1 MPLGKL
7 DVAPAVCLLRSR
19 RSDRQDLT
27 VAGWRRLLLSRRRGT
42 QARTAALA
50 VRRPIGEV
58 RVGRTGSVLG
68 TVWA

>member
-27 VAGWRRLLLSRRRGT
+27 VAGWRRLLLSRPSGT
-42 QARTAALA
+42 LSGRMTGRPLHRHGSHARWLLA
-50 VRRPIGEV
+50 G
-58 RVGRTGSVLG
+58 
-68 TVWA
+68 